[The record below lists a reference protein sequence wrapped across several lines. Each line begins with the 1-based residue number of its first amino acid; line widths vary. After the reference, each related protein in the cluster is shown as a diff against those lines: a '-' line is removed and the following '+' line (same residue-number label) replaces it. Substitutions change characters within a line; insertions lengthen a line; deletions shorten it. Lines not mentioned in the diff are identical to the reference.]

1 MLHLKHLL
9 ILFLLTVTPFSLAN
23 AFTFDFGDNDY
34 HPYWGNPYF
43 RPVTP
48 YYYMP
53 QLPMYD
59 RSTLVRRRQEQMG
72 NNADAMGEIRELLY
86 GRHGFDRGE
95 AIKLAKKIELTSGRA
110 MTQNFHPGAVR
121 DMNSHTTPTYWGNE
135 ETFRANAQALA
146 QAARDLAQELEKTPT
161 AEEGAVFLNKRWSA
175 RKNDGEEDRAAVS
188 ASVWDKYNNLSNT
201 CNSCHQ
207 SFRGPSW

>member
-1 MLHLKHLL
+1 MFNFKKLL
-9 ILFLLTVTPFSLAN
+9 ILCLLSIAPLNLAV
-23 AFTFDFGDNDY
+23 AFNFDFGDNDY

-43 RPVTP
+43 RPITP

-59 RSTLVRRRQEQMG
+59 RSTMVRRRQEQMSH
-72 NNADAMGEIRELLY
+72 NADAMSELEELLY
-86 GRHGFDRGE
+86 GRYGFDRAE
-95 AIKLAKKIELTSGRA
+95 AIKLAKKIELASGRA
-110 MTQNFHPGAVR
+110 LSQNFHPGAVR

-135 ETFRANAQALA
+135 ETFRANALALQ
-146 QAARDLAQELEKTPT
+146 QAARELAMELEKKPT
-161 AEEGAVFLNKRWSA
+161 AEEGAVLLNKRWTA
-175 RKNDGEEDRAAVS
+175 GKDDRAAVS
-188 ASVWDKYNNLSNT
+188 PSVWDKYNNLSNT